1 MVVLHLWLSPNTA
14 KTLTNNHIEGVDM
27 GDIYEIRQQKK
38 LVYKGSFLEKIW
50 ETPIERLARKTLKTL
65 TKEHPQEYFELI
77 KVSHYECCLAFT
89 PIKEQT
95 NDRD

>member
-38 LVYKGSFLEKIW
+38 LVYKGSFLEKNMGD
-50 ETPIERLARKTLKTL
+50 T
-65 TKEHPQEYFELI
+65 
-77 KVSHYECCLAFT
+77 
-89 PIKEQT
+89 
-95 NDRD
+95 D